1 MPGLQDAVVET
12 VDSIIIVVPTLKRWG
27 TNRFKYVNPL
37 LKVIY
42 LGATRYHKINLKTV
56 VYHLKIHYSVALVIP
71 PYTGSASTHAHQ
83 FAGCR

>member
-56 VYHLKIHYSVALVIP
+56 VYHLKIHYSVVIP
-71 PYTGSASTHAHQ
+71 PYTGSASTHAHL
-83 FAGCR
+83 FADDSS